1 MLSKYKKEREIRL
14 NIRKLAKQYYEDFI
28 ELEERQDKLPKKL
41 SDKIKAIDKDN
52 FINEYPLS
60 TLNVINY
67 RTFWDICLEAGI
79 VHNPFY
85 SDDEEFSSFE
95 RRLHKMITSLMYRPD
110 ENKYTK
116 EDIVKLFKNHKLT
129 S

>member
-1 MLSKYKKEREIRL
+1 MLSKYKKESEIRL
-14 NIRKLAKQYYEDFI
+14 NMRMLAKQYYEDFI
-28 ELEERQDKLPKKL
+28 ELEERHGKLPKKL
-41 SDKIKAIDKDN
+41 SDKIKEIDKEH

-60 TLNVINY
+60 TLSVINY

-85 SDDEEFSSFE
+85 SDDEEFNSFE
-95 RRLHKMITSLMYRPD
+95 KRLHRIITSLMYMPD
-110 ENKYTK
+110 EKKYTK
-116 EDIVKLFKNHKLT
+116 EDIVKLFKKHKLT